1 MTEYVSVLHL
11 VVPFFELSTEYLQIW
26 SCLPSMPF
34 SLWLLTK
41 YDQKKSKKISCLN
54 TAPISHYYGFAI
66 FACRVRFGF
75 RLSASVLFVVV
86 KTFSSITG
94 TNTHWSKPSKRPWE
108 RASYAFP
115 LRAWSDLFGSVSV
128 SEPQGERTSRSSS
141 PEGHAPE
148 SPVGH
153 APAQKD
159 HRAQDGNKNEDSE
172 NRNRTRHKNG
182 ETHNNRKSGRYL
194 ANQLFWGGWVWAEYC
209 H

>member
-1 MTEYVSVLHL
+1 MSKYRPYFPLLWVRHFCVSCAV
-11 VVPFFELSTEYLQIW
+11 W
-26 SCLPSMPF
+26 
-34 SLWLLTK
+34 
-41 YDQKKSKKISCLN
+41 IS
-54 TAPISHYYGFAI
+54 A
-66 FACRVRFGF
+66 FGF
-75 RLSASVLFVVV
+75 SPLCCRENVF
-86 KTFSSITG
+86 INHWNR
-94 TNTHWSKPSKRPWE
+94 NTHWSKPSKRPWE